1 MGARHTFRMTSPGSV
16 GEATRAGKERR
27 MLSVATDAQAQDELR
42 MDLDELVRAADAG
55 RPLGGRG

>member
-42 MDLDELVRAADAG
+42 MDLDVRVHLHMSFG
-55 RPLGGRG
+55 VRLHV